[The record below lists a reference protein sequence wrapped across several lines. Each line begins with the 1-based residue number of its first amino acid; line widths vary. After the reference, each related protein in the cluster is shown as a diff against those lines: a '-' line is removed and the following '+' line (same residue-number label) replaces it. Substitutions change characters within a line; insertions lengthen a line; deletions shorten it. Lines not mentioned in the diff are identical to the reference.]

1 MVYQS
6 WFIKESSTQEK
17 SSDFWRL
24 PEKSSAVVVNTP
36 GDFNK
41 LLVALTVAL

>member
-1 MVYQS
+1 MVNQN

-17 SSDFWRL
+17 SSVFWRL
-24 PEKSSAVVVNTP
+24 PEKSSAVVKTP
-36 GDFNK
+36 GGFSK